1 MKKENTK
8 LSNYIVNRFLTGFF
22 AILPMG
28 LTVWLLYKV
37 VIIGDAFFEKILL
50 QYLDKPI
57 PGLGFAI
64 TILLIFVIGILVNSL
79 LGKKLRTLVELLFL
93 KLPIIKTIYTP
104 LKDITD
110 NFSKKGSSNFK
121 KVVFINFPNDKLSKS
136 LGFITK
142 ENIVINE
149 EVKTA
154 IFIPTTPNPTNGF
167 LIYLNKDDYTEL
179 DISVEEALK
188 TIVSIGSISPEKIK
202 RKQKI
207 KN

>member
-22 AILPMG
+22 VVLPMG
-28 LTVWLLYKV
+28 LTIWLLYKV
-37 VIIGDAFFEKILL
+37 VIMGDAFLERILSNYFETT
-50 QYLDKPI
+50 I
-57 PGLGFAI
+57 PGLGFII
-64 TILLIFVIGILVNSL
+64 TIILIFVVGVLVNSL
-79 LGKKLRTLVELLFL
+79 IGKKLRTLIELLFL
-93 KLPIIKTIYTP
+93 KLPIIKTIYSP

-142 ENIVINE
+142 ENIIINE
-149 EVKTA
+149 EEKTA

-167 LIYLNKDDYTEL
+167 LIYLNKEDYIEL
-179 DISVEEALK
+179 DISIEEALK
-188 TIVSIGSISPEKIK
+188 TIVSIGSISPEKINI
-202 RKQKI
+202 RKKI
-207 KN
+207 